1 MAKLSQQD
9 LLRMAWGIQ
18 INSDVKL
25 VWQEVDVKHECLA
38 KLEKEMFE
46 CSLAAGIAGEY
57 QWGLD
62 TGEHQEAWNPYDSL
76 PYHWILADRLEI
88 DPNDEKVSDTT

>member
-1 MAKLSQQD
+1 M
-9 LLRMAWGIQ
+9 IQ
-18 INSDVKL
+18 INSDVEL
-25 VWQEVDVKHECLA
+25 VWQEVDVERECLA
-38 KLEKEMFE
+38 KLEEVMFE
-46 CSLAAGIAGEY
+46 HSLAAGIAGEY

-62 TGEHQEAWNPYDSL
+62 TGEPYDSL